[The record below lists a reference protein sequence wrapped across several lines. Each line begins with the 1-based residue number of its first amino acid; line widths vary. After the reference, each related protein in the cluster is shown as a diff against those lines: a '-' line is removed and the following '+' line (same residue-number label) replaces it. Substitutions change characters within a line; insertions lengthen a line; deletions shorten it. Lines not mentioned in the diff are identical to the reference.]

1 MKKILFVLLMIFLV
15 LSPFLVTASTND
27 GQSEDVH
34 SEEVG
39 TVSSKD
45 EVVYATLSATGDRQE
60 IYIVNA
66 LDIEKPGKIVDYGAY
81 ASLKNLTDLSDIKQ
95 NENKVE
101 ITAPEGKFYYQGNTN
116 DMSLP
121 WDISI
126 SYSINGEELSPEE
139 LVGKEGKV
147 KIRIETSTNE
157 KGDQAFA
164 ENYLLQISL
173 PFDSDVF
180 SNIKADDGMIA
191 NAGKDKQVTFTVMP
205 GQEEAF
211 IVEGDVIDF
220 ELDGIDITGVP
231 SSMSIDTPDVDE
243 MTDEM
248 KTLSEAIAD
257 INDGVVDF
265 ERGIAELNV
274 GASDLEDGSRK
285 YKDGITNLDDSS
297 AELVDGSKE
306 IEKAL
311 ERVNQSLGE
320 ANELD
325 IGDMNEVAE
334 GLTEISN
341 GLDEVASGFTELKE
355 GYNEAYGALSEAMDN
370 IPADVTAEEISELYA
385 SGADKKVLGKLLET
399 YEAALTAK
407 GIHSDEGVQKVF
419 TAVVPSLNM
428 SIESLTQMSTNI
440 EFIANELSSAL
451 ENNDI
456 ADGITQLQEGIA
468 MLSSEYKN
476 FHSGLVDYTEGV
488 SQLSKTY
495 QDLHNG
501 IVELSKGTKLLV
513 SGVGEL
519 HDGTTALHDATSDL
533 PDQMTEEID
542 QMIADYDKSDFEAV
556 SFVSTKNENVNSV
569 QFVLKTESIKHEE
582 AEKVEEPEEKKK
594 GFWEKLI
601 DLFKW

>member
-1 MKKILFVLLMIFLV
+1 MKKILFVLLTIFLV

-27 GQSEDVH
+27 SQSEDVH
-34 SEEVG
+34 LEEVG

-60 IYIVNA
+60 VYIVNA
-66 LDIEKPGKIVDYGAY
+66 LDVEKSGKIVDYGTY
-81 ASLKNLTDLSDIKQ
+81 ASLKNLTDLSDIQQ

-101 ITAPEGKFYYQGNTN
+101 ITAPAGKFYYQGNTN

-126 SYSINGEELSPEE
+126 SYFINGEELSPEE

-147 KIRIETSTNE
+147 EIRIETSTNE

-173 PFDSDVF
+173 PFDADVF

-191 NAGKDKQVTFTVMP
+191 SVGKDKQVTFTVMP
-205 GQEEAF
+205 GQEETF
-211 IVEGDVIDF
+211 TVEGDVVDF

-231 SSMSIDTPDVDE
+231 SSMSIDTPDVGE

-265 ERGIAELNV
+265 ESGISELNV
-274 GASDLEDGSRK
+274 GASDLEEGSTQ
-285 YKDGITNLDDSS
+285 YKNGMTNLDGSS

-311 ERVNQSLGE
+311 EGMSNSFDE
-320 ANELD
+320 ADELD
-325 IGDMNEVAE
+325 MGDMNEVAA
-334 GLTEISN
+334 GLTEISS
-341 GLDEVASGFTELKE
+341 GLDEISGGFTELKE
-355 GYNEAYGALSEAMDN
+355 GYHEAYGALSEAIDN
-370 IPADVTAEEISELYA
+370 IPADVTEEEILKLYA
-385 SGADKKVLGKLLET
+385 SGADEKVLGKLLET

-407 GIHSDEGVQKVF
+407 GIHSSEELQMVF

-440 EFIANELSSAL
+440 EFMANELSSAL
-451 ENNDI
+451 EDNDI

-488 SQLSKTY
+488 SQLSNTY
-495 QDLHNG
+495 EDLHNG
-501 IVELSKGTKLLV
+501 IVELSKGTNLFV

-519 HDGTTALHDATSDL
+519 HDGTTALHEATSDL

-542 QMIADYDKSDFEAV
+542 QMIADYDKSDFQAV
-556 SFVSTKNENVNSV
+556 SFVSSQNENVNSV

-582 AEKVEEPEEKKK
+582 VKKVEEPKEKKK
-594 GFWEKLI
+594 GFWERLI
-601 DLFKW
+601 DLFR